1 MVIRVPVFKKYQFI
15 FMPHVGEVGIN
26 LLNSKTLQKGLEIVV
41 VASTN
46 FAKLL
51 SLTTVTTTNSKPF

>member
-1 MVIRVPVFKKYQFI
+1 
-15 FMPHVGEVGIN
+15 MPHVGEVGIN
-26 LLNSKTLQKGLEIVV
+26 LLNFQTLQKGLEIVV